1 MHLDQKVTVICTD
14 NDTRS
19 NGKII
24 RIFPNGIDV
33 EVSDTIIR
41 LKKTK
46 PNLYVG
52 SMAGLEFIVKTWLH
66 YSTAFGRISIILSCL
81 LSFCFIPATLMIPPS
96 NTAICL

>member
-1 MHLDQKVTVICTD
+1 MHLDQKVTVTCTD

-33 EVSDTIIR
+33 EVSGTIIK

-46 PNLYVG
+46 PKLYVG
-52 SMAGLEFIVKTWLH
+52 SMAGLEFIVKT
-66 YSTAFGRISIILSCL
+66 
-81 LSFCFIPATLMIPPS
+81 
-96 NTAICL
+96 

>member
-1 MHLDQKVTVICTD
+1 MHLDQIVTVICTD

-33 EVSDTIIR
+33 EVSGTILK

-52 SMAGLEFIVKTWLH
+52 SMAGLEFIV
-66 YSTAFGRISIILSCL
+66 
-81 LSFCFIPATLMIPPS
+81 
-96 NTAICL
+96 NT

>member
-1 MHLDQKVTVICTD
+1 MYLDQKVTIICTD

-24 RIFPNGIDV
+24 RIFPNGIDI
-33 EVSDTIIR
+33 ELSGTIIK

-52 SMAGLEFIVKTWLH
+52 SMAGLEFIVKT
-66 YSTAFGRISIILSCL
+66 
-81 LSFCFIPATLMIPPS
+81 
-96 NTAICL
+96 

>member
-14 NDTRS
+14 NDTIS

-33 EVSDTIIR
+33 EVSGTIIKF
-41 LKKTK
+41 KKTK

-52 SMAGLEFIVKTWLH
+52 SMARLEFIVKT
-66 YSTAFGRISIILSCL
+66 
-81 LSFCFIPATLMIPPS
+81 
-96 NTAICL
+96 

>member
-1 MHLDQKVTVICTD
+1 MMHLDQKVTVICTD

-24 RIFPNGIDV
+24 RIFPNGIDI
-33 EVSDTIIR
+33 EVSGTIIK

-52 SMAGLEFIVKTWLH
+52 SMAGLEFIVKT
-66 YSTAFGRISIILSCL
+66 
-81 LSFCFIPATLMIPPS
+81 
-96 NTAICL
+96 

>member
-1 MHLDQKVTVICTD
+1 MHLDQKVTVTCTD

-19 NGKII
+19 YGKII

-33 EVSDTIIR
+33 EVSGTIIK

-52 SMAGLEFIVKTWLH
+52 SMAGLEFIVKT
-66 YSTAFGRISIILSCL
+66 
-81 LSFCFIPATLMIPPS
+81 
-96 NTAICL
+96 

>member
-33 EVSDTIIR
+33 EVSGTILK

-52 SMAGLEFIVKTWLH
+52 SMAGLEFIV
-66 YSTAFGRISIILSCL
+66 
-81 LSFCFIPATLMIPPS
+81 
-96 NTAICL
+96 NT

>member
-14 NDTRS
+14 NDTKN

-24 RIFPNGIDV
+24 RILPNGIDI
-33 EVSDTIIR
+33 EVSGTIIK

-52 SMAGLEFIVKTWLH
+52 SMAGLEFIVKT
-66 YSTAFGRISIILSCL
+66 
-81 LSFCFIPATLMIPPS
+81 
-96 NTAICL
+96 

>member
-33 EVSDTIIR
+33 EVSGTIIK

-52 SMAGLEFIVKTWLH
+52 SMAGLEFIVRT
-66 YSTAFGRISIILSCL
+66 
-81 LSFCFIPATLMIPPS
+81 
-96 NTAICL
+96 

>member
-1 MHLDQKVTVICTD
+1 MHLDQKVTVICTN

-24 RIFPNGIDV
+24 RIFPNGIDI
-33 EVSDTIIR
+33 EVSGTIIK

-52 SMAGLEFIVKTWLH
+52 SMAGLEFIVKT
-66 YSTAFGRISIILSCL
+66 
-81 LSFCFIPATLMIPPS
+81 
-96 NTAICL
+96 

>member
-24 RIFPNGIDV
+24 RIFPNGMDV
-33 EVSDTIIR
+33 EVSGTIIK

-52 SMAGLEFIVKTWLH
+52 SMAGLEFIVKT
-66 YSTAFGRISIILSCL
+66 
-81 LSFCFIPATLMIPPS
+81 
-96 NTAICL
+96 